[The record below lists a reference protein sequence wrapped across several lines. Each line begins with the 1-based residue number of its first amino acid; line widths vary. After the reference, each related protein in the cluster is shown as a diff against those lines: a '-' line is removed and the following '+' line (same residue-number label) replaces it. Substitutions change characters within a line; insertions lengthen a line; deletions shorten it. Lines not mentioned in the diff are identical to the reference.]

1 MKKVTKKTREG
12 RISLNPT
19 QHDLTT
25 LQEIAVAERRNVAD
39 TTRLILEDVLD
50 GKIPVDTRDESE
62 VKRVSAGISVD
73 EDFKAR
79 FEQFKAEKNLS
90 ADKILHIAL
99 KNLEGRSLHLTT
111 GAGKTL
117 PDNLPDNLP
126 STVRLKDLASIL
138 SDHPSIPLVDH
149 DFPQKAIAGQA
160 STDEITEY
168 LIAKHIEEARANAAK
183 KPYTEEERDAAIRAL
198 MAKHHHD
205 GSSHKLEI
213 HDASQLDLDDAA

>member
-99 KNLEGRSLHLTT
+99 KNLEGHITHLRA
-111 GAGKTL
+111 GAGKDGHMTL
-117 PDNLPDNLP
+117 PTDRPI
-126 STVRLKDLASIL
+126 VRLADRADLMSN
-138 SDHPSIPLVDH
+138 HPTQFCAH
-149 DFPQKAIAGQA
+149 
-160 STDEITEY
+160 
-168 LIAKHIEEARANAAK
+168 
-183 KPYTEEERDAAIRAL
+183 
-198 MAKHHHD
+198 
-205 GSSHKLEI
+205 
-213 HDASQLDLDDAA
+213 

>member
-99 KNLEGRSLHLTT
+99 KNLEGRSLHLPT

-117 PDNLPDNLP
+117 PDNLP
-126 STVRLKDLASIL
+126 STMRLKDLASIL

-149 DFPQKAIAGQA
+149 DFPQKAIAGQV
-160 STDEITEY
+160 SVDEITEY
-168 LIAKHIEEARANAAK
+168 LIAKQIEV
-183 KPYTEEERDAAIRAL
+183 
-198 MAKHHHD
+198 
-205 GSSHKLEI
+205 G
-213 HDASQLDLDDAA
+213 

>member
-1 MKKVTKKTREG
+1 MKKTTKKLREG

-99 KNLEGRSLHLTT
+99 KNLEGRSLHLPT

-117 PDNLPDNLP
+117 PDNLP
-126 STVRLKDLASIL
+126 STMRLKDLASIL

-160 STDEITEY
+160 STDEITER
-168 LIAKHIEEARANAAK
+168 LITRQIEENRHKQPYTAEERNAAI
-183 KPYTEEERDAAIRAL
+183 EAL
-198 MAKHHHD
+198 MHKHHHHD
-205 GSSHKLEI
+205 SSHKLEVR
-213 HDASQLDLDDAA
+213 DESLADEDLDHAA

>member
-1 MKKVTKKTREG
+1 MKKTTKKLREG

-99 KNLEGRSLHLTT
+99 KKLEGEVLQHKD
-111 GAGKTL
+111 GAGKGGYTPVPVDKNVLIVKDRL
-117 PDNLPDNLP
+117 PLPP
-126 STVRLKDLASIL
+126 
-138 SDHPSIPLVDH
+138 
-149 DFPQKAIAGQA
+149 KAIAGQA
-160 STDEITEY
+160 SNDDIAEL
-168 LIAKHIEEARANAAK
+168 LIAQQIEAFRLQAIK
-183 KPYTEEERDAAIRAL
+183 DQPYTPEERDKAIGAL
-198 MAKHHHD
+198 IEKHCL
-205 GSSHKLEI
+205 KKVE
-213 HDASQLDLDDAA
+213 